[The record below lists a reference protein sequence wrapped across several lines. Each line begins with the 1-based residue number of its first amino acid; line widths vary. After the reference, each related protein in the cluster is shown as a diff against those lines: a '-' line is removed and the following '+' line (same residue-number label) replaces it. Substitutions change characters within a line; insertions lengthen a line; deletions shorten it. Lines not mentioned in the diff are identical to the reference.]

1 MLKIFTVPVVLAATV
16 VVVGLAVAD
25 DKPAKNG
32 EEKKTLSGPHMDALS
47 KLAGTRWAGTGEL
60 WLDKLGNEAH
70 KCECS
75 LTVDAAAV
83 GSFGYTWSHEGKAQ
97 TGSVVLRDGG
107 AVWTDTFHQPT
118 PVKCS
123 LLTDSWALLAAH
135 YTFSVGGGPD
145 WGWRFALAQRP
156 TGELV
161 LQMTVIKPG
170 GEENRAVRMVF
181 KRTP

>member
-1 MLKIFTVPVVLAATV
+1 MRFFTGSVVLATTM
-16 VVVGLAVAD
+16 VVVGLAVAQD
-25 DKPAKNG
+25 SPPKNG
-32 EEKKTLSGPHMDALS
+32 EEKKALSGANDALS
-47 KLAGTRWAGTGEL
+47 KLTGSRWTGTGEL

-70 KCECS
+70 KCECT
-75 LTVDAAAV
+75 LTMDPAAV
-83 GSFGYTWSHEGKAQ
+83 GSFSYTWSHEGKAQ

-107 AVWTDTFHQPT
+107 AVWSDTFHQPK

-123 LLTDSWALLAAH
+123 MLADSWALLAAH
-135 YTFSVGGGPD
+135 YTFSVGSGPN

-161 LQMTVIKPG
+161 LQMTVTKPW

-181 KRTP
+181 TRSP